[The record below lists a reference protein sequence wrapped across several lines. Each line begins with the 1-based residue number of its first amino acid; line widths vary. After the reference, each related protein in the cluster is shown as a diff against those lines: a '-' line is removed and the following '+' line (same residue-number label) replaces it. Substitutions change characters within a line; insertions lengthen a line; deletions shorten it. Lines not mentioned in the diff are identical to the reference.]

1 MNIQSTELLRGLSA
15 YKNNQAAQPKRA
27 GAENQKSSHLRPDE
41 VILSNRGS
49 EISATMRQL
58 RETDDLRQ
66 ELVAEIKER
75 LKTGNYYVEAEK
87 IAEKIIEASK
97 VGL

>member
-1 MNIQSTELLRGLSA
+1 MRGLSA
-15 YKNNQAAQPKRA
+15 YKNQTAQPKRA
-27 GAENQKSSHLRPDE
+27 GAENPKNSHLKPDE
-41 VILSNRGS
+41 VILSSRGS
-49 EISATMRQL
+49 EISATMKQMH
-58 RETDDLRQ
+58 ETDDLRQ

-75 LKTGNYYVEAEK
+75 LKAGNYYVEAEK